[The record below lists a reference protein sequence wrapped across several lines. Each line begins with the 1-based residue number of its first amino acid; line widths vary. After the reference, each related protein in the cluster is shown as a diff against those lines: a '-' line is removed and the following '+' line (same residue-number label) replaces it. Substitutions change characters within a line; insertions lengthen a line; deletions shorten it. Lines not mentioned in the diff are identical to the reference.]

1 MCTVVSSLFSNDKT
15 KILFTPWKLGL
26 IKKSMD
32 LAFLLILL
40 VHICYFFQLIVLL
53 KPDFDCWSSFAL
65 SRVDKVTTQGFV
77 SVIANVVAFA
87 SLDTTHLLDQVEI
100 RLISQLI
107 KSKSSPKIH

>member
-1 MCTVVSSLFSNDKT
+1 
-15 KILFTPWKLGL
+15 
-26 IKKSMD
+26 MD
-32 LAFLLILL
+32 LALLLILL

-53 KPDFDCWSSFAL
+53 KPDFDCSSSFAL

-100 RLISQLI
+100 RLISQLKARVLQKFI
-107 KSKSSPKIH
+107 KYLNDTAISTSFLPLAAVLTVIFY